1 MTTNGAENFFT
12 CLFASVC
19 LHSKIPV
26 QKWKKK
32 CEKLLRDQSLPVG
45 VRAGTLVTNKSVSL
59 DVLSSSHVNEVS
71 PVVSHGFVFIAS
83 IQKSISKL
91 QVSLYVIKLIIPL
104 RKSVLRIALQFRAC
118 HGELSI
124 FVECLLED
132 RHWPVPCSADGWDT
146 VLKELTVL

>member
-1 MTTNGAENFFT
+1 MVLRIFSRAYLPPYVFILKF
-12 CLFASVC
+12 LF
-19 LHSKIPV
+19 KNE
-26 QKWKKK
+26 KKK
-32 CEKLLRDQSLPVG
+32 MWEALTWSITTSGSQGWHSGDEQIRLSDI
-45 VRAGTLVTNKSVSL
+45 
-59 DVLSSSHVNEVS
+59 LSSSHVNEVS

-91 QVSLYVIKLIIPL
+91 QANLYVIRLIMPL
-104 RKSVLRIALQFRAC
+104 RKSVLRIALQFKAC

-146 VLKELTVL
+146 VKELMVL